1 MHTAVFSQQ
10 CALLLSFLHPPLC
23 FVFCVV
29 RRQLTHIC
37 ALASFAVLSLM
48 RTHLHG
54 FGLVVT
60 LHALTDTAVA
70 MCSLCDHL
78 LQISG
83 RATPTFFTCA
93 LLFTQY
99 THYTH
104 MNTHAHTHTHAHT
117 RTYMHRICTAL
128 HQHCPR
134 CQTD

>member
-1 MHTAVFSQQ
+1 M
-10 CALLLSFLHPPLC
+10 
-23 FVFCVV
+23 
-29 RRQLTHIC
+29 HIC
-37 ALASFAVLSLM
+37 ALASFAVLRLM